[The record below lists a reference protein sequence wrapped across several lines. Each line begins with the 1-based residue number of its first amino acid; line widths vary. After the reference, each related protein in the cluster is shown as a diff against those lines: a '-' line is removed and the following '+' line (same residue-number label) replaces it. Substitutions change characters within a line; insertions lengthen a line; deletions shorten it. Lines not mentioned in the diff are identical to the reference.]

1 MILKR
6 ADERRSANA
15 IEAAGARAEKQMA
28 HYLERTFHDDPNIF
42 VYHDIRFEM
51 EGDAAQID
59 HLVLYTCG
67 FLIIESKSVTSTIR
81 VNEMEKVSRALH
93 RLFVENGSVV
103 RTPPGAAW
111 KSSIASSLALPER
124 MSHVSS
130 HSSNDFVC
138 TVETSVSS
146 RPARRSSPSS
156 AGMPPARCTSS
167 MW

>member
-1 MILKR
+1 MQPP
-6 ADERRSANA
+6 SA
-15 IEAAGARAEKQMA
+15 
-28 HYLERTFHDDPNIF
+28 
-42 VYHDIRFEM
+42 
-51 EGDAAQID
+51 
-59 HLVLYTCG
+59 
-67 FLIIESKSVTSTIR
+67 SVS
-81 VNEMEKVSRALH
+81 SALQ

-111 KSSIASSLALPER
+111 KSSIASSDALPER

-130 HSSNDFVC
+130 HSSKLLVW

-156 AGMPPARCTSS
+156 AGIPPARWTSS